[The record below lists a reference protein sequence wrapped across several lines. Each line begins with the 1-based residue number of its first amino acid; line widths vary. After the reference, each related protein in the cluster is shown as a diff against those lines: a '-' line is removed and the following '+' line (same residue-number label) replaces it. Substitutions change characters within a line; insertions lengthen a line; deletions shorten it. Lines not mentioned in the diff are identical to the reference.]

1 VSLAEQTIVPVDGGL
16 DAVHGFKPRQE
27 FKVDCAGRRR
37 PAPGVENH
45 RIKQEEERMNIIDGM
60 IGEVQYE
67 ATLTRKVLERVPDD
81 KLGYKPHAKSFSMGQ
96 LASHLADSLSWA
108 EVTCQMD
115 RFEFD
120 MENWKMWEGG
130 NSAEIV
136 AKLDECLGRAVA
148 AMKPMTDEDLF
159 KTWTMADT
167 KGNVMMAMPR
177 IQVLRAMILN
187 HTIHHRGQLTVYL
200 RMNDVPVPSIY
211 GPSADEQG

>member
-1 VSLAEQTIVPVDGGL
+1 
-16 DAVHGFKPRQE
+16 
-27 FKVDCAGRRR
+27 
-37 PAPGVENH
+37 
-45 RIKQEEERMNIIDGM
+45 MNIIDGM
-60 IGEVQYE
+60 IEE
-67 ATLTRKVLERVPDD
+67 LKHETATTRRVLERVPDD
-81 KLGYKPHAKSFSMGQ
+81 KLGYRPHERSFSMGQ
-96 LASHLADSLSWA
+96 LASHIADSLNWA
-108 EVTCQMD
+108 VVTCQMD

-130 NSAEIV
+130 STAEIV
-136 AKLDECLGRAVA
+136 AKLDEGLEKAVA
-148 AMKPMTDEDLF
+148 AMKPLTNEDLF

-200 RMNDVPVPSIY
+200 RMNDVPLPSVY